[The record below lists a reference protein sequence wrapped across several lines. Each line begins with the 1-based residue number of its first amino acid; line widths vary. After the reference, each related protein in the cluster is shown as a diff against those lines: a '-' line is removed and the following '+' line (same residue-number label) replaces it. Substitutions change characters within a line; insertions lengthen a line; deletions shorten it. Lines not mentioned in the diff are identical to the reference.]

1 MEENKNTVPVFSF
14 EKGIYGFENINEF
27 TIAPASD
34 SKENPLHI
42 MASLNDESIRFILIP
57 PIFAD
62 SSYEIEI
69 EDEDIKSL
77 GIEEPEDVM
86 VFSIV
91 SVGRDKK
98 ALTANLKSPIILSVR
113 TMKGKQIILEKSDY
127 DIRHPLKTKDRG

>member
-1 MEENKNTVPVFSF
+1 
-14 EKGIYGFENINEF
+14 
-27 TIAPASD
+27 
-34 SKENPLHI
+34 